1 MNRAGILITTLLLC
15 TTPAVAQP
23 PTPQQSAAA
32 SSDAPSPQPLEPDR
46 PDVTNGT
53 HIVDVGL
60 VQIEA
65 GGLFSRS
72 GAGRRSG
79 GTPVTVRV
87 GLTDWLEA
95 RIGGDGFL
103 VSSDPQGREA
113 GIGNVQVAAKVR
125 LWADPGGL
133 PVLSI
138 LPAINLPAASERKGL
153 GSGQSDLTVAL
164 LSGTDFLKRGHVDI
178 NYGVGRIGA
187 GSGLSRF
194 TQHLVALS
202 ASAEVPGPV
211 TPYIE
216 SFWISRQEPGGD
228 HVVAVDTGAI
238 YVINP
243 RFALDGGIQG
253 GLSPAAPSLAIFAGL
268 SIIVGNVLGEHGV
281 HARQRQTARR
291 AAPHA
296 RKGGP

>member
-1 MNRAGILITTLLLC
+1 MNRAGILITTLLLI
-15 TTPAVAQP
+15 TATAVARPQ
-23 PTPQQSAAA
+23 TPQQSAGA
-32 SSDAPSPQPLEPDR
+32 SPEASSPQPLEPDR

-60 VQIEA
+60 VQIEV

-72 GAGRRSG
+72 GGGRRSA

-87 GLTDWLEA
+87 GLTDWLEM
-95 RIGGDGFL
+95 RIGGDGLL
-103 VSSDPQGREA
+103 VSSDPQGREM
-113 GIGNVQVAAKVR
+113 GIGNVQISAKAR
-125 LWADPGGL
+125 LWADSGGI

-138 LPAINLPAASERKGL
+138 LPAIDLPAASERKGL

-178 NYGVGRIGA
+178 NYGVGLLGA

-194 TQHLVALS
+194 IQHLVALS

-216 SFWISRQEPGGD
+216 SFWLSRQEPGGD
-228 HVVAVDTGAI
+228 HVVAVDAGAI
-238 YVINP
+238 FVINP

-253 GLSPAAPSLAIFAGL
+253 GLSPAAPSVAIFGGL
-268 SIIVGNVLGEHGV
+268 SIVVGNVLGEHGV
-281 HARQRQTARR
+281 HARHRQTARR

-296 RKGGP
+296 RKAGP